1 MTTLIGVRFHR
12 TGKLVYCDSNN
23 LDVMPKDMVIV
34 ETTSGSQIGWVV
46 ISSDQIV
53 YSEVEGPLLPVL
65 RKATEQDLLVNTL
78 DR

>member
-12 TGKLVYCDSNN
+12 TGKLVYCDSSN
-23 LDVMPKDMVIV
+23 LHVIPKDRVIV
-34 ETTSGSQIGWVV
+34 ETASGPQIGWVV

-65 RKATEQDLLVNTL
+65 RKAAEGDL
-78 DR
+78 

>member
-12 TGKLVYCDSNN
+12 TGKLVYCDSSN
-23 LDVMPKDMVIV
+23 LNVIPKEMVIV
-34 ETTSGSQIGWVV
+34 ETASGPQIGWVV